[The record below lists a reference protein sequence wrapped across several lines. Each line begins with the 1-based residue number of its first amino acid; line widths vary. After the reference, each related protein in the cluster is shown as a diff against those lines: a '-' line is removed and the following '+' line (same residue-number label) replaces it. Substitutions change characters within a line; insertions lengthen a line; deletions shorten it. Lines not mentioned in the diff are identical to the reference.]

1 MGSPSICWV
10 LSSRSKQHLNIKLLW
25 LSALYFPYSRPGLDP
40 LCSFESC
47 RSFLSEKAST
57 SIAGANIKASLD
69 KYGELRKAPF
79 SLSGPI
85 EAEAGCKSCRLYQ
98 DVSDACTLR
107 IETRWTTQTD
117 LLRHVRSDGY
127 KRLLLLM
134 ELGSEQQ
141 TIEFYTVS
149 ELRGLDLIRE
159 ARKRSD

>member
-1 MGSPSICWV
+1 MVIAIV
-10 LSSRSKQHLNIKLLW
+10 NIK
-25 LSALYFPYSRPGLDP
+25 
-40 LCSFESC
+40 
-47 RSFLSEKAST
+47 T
-57 SIAGANIKASLD
+57 SLD
-69 KYGELRKAPF
+69 KYGELRKALF
-79 SLSGPI
+79 SLSWPT

-98 DVSDACTLR
+98 DVSDACALR